1 MVPSAGAVRSVAGD
15 CGNFIRTVVC
25 LKGHVC
31 SKGVS
36 GLRDDGSP
44 FFGSV
49 VAASSNQKALPF
61 RAARFSK

>member
-1 MVPSAGAVRSVAGD
+1 MY
-15 CGNFIRTVVC
+15 
-25 LKGHVC
+25 LKGYVR

-36 GLRDDGSP
+36 GLRADGSL

-61 RAARFSK
+61 RTARFSK